1 MPPPFSP
8 GRAAVGACKR
18 RPTQSLSFAGG
29 LRRSS
34 TAAGVLRRSPAFSGS
49 GARPPPTYN
58 ATVRIRLNRYIISEI
73 VGPMGLGFL
82 VYTFILLLRFLFQS
96 AEMIIR
102 RGLPVSIVG
111 ELLLVTL
118 PNIVVLTLPMSLLF
132 GILIAVGR
140 LSSDSEL
147 TAMRSCGISLF
158 SLYRPVLLVSAFL
171 TGLNV
176 LLMIYILPWGNHSLQ
191 QLRLE
196 ILTKTMSQQVE
207 PRVFYEEWVGKSIYV
222 FEAPPPGRR
231 WKGVFLAETDPSP
244 TAQSQITVAD
254 WGEIKVDPTG
264 ERVVLSLTNAVRHTM
279 DLNRPSR
286 YETSL
291 HKELDVVLEDQFT
304 SEQKAKMAASKG
316 VRELN
321 MTELRRLRRN
331 PRVPAETRNLALVE
345 LHKKFSI
352 PFACIVFGLFA
363 LPLGIN
369 NRRGGKTSG
378 FAISI
383 GIIVVYYI
391 LLNNGEEAARFGKL
405 PPWVAMWTP
414 NLLLATIGIFILI
427 RRNSDKSLLL
437 GTLDRWVRT
446 DLWGR
451 LRWLQ
456 IKRKERLLRQG
467 EEKRQLLP
475 VKAPVVPRLL
485 LRLPRPRIVF
495 PSLLDRYVA
504 ALFGRVFAMVLL
516 SGVTIFVI
524 FDLTE
529 RIDDII
535 KNKVALAVVFKY
547 YKYLSLQI
555 IYQISPI
562 VVLVTTLMTFALL
575 SRTSEIVACKALGI
589 SLYRLALPAVVGALM
604 ITAFA
609 GYLESGKILPAANEK
624 VAEAK
629 DTIQGRATVHYRRAD
644 RQWLFGQGRYIYN
657 YLAYDSKL
665 QTLQR
670 LQVFDFD
677 PAHHLIRRL
686 FTENARY
693 VGDEWVFSRGWAR
706 TFSSSGNVRR
716 YNAFGEPR
724 IVHYPETPSYFNS
737 EIRPPDQMGYRE
749 LERYIDEMSESGQSE
764 PDLLVSLDEK
774 IAYPVISL
782 VMALVALPFAFRL
795 GRQGALYGIGL
806 SVILGFVFMA
816 IYAFFTKIG
825 EAGAL
830 PALVAVWSPNT
841 IFAILSVYLFLGVK
855 S

>member
-1 MPPPFSP
+1 
-8 GRAAVGACKR
+8 
-18 RPTQSLSFAGG
+18 
-29 LRRSS
+29 
-34 TAAGVLRRSPAFSGS
+34 
-49 GARPPPTYN
+49 
-58 ATVRIRLNRYIISEI
+58 VRIRLNRYIISEI
-73 VGPMGLGFL
+73 MGPMGLGFL

-111 ELLLVTL
+111 QLLVVTL

-147 TAMRSCGISLF
+147 TAMRASGISLL
-158 SLYRPVLLVSAFL
+158 SLYRPVLLVSGIL

-196 ILTKTMSQQVE
+196 ILTRTMSQQVE
-207 PRVFYEEWVGKSIYV
+207 PRAFYEEWVGKSIYV
-222 FEAPPPGRR
+222 FEAPPPGHR
-231 WKGVFLAETDPSP
+231 WKGVFLAETDSSA
-244 TAQSQITVAD
+244 TANPKSQVTVAD
-254 WGEIKVDPTG
+254 WGEIKVDPSG
-264 ERVVLSLTNAVRHTM
+264 ERVVLALTNAVRHSV
-279 DLNRPSR
+279 DLNRPINYEISR
-286 YETSL
+286 
-291 HKELDVVLEDQFT
+291 HKELNVVLEDQFT

-321 MTELRRLRRN
+321 MSELRHLRRDAS
-331 PRVPAETRNLALVE
+331 VPPETRNLALVE

-352 PFACIVFGLFA
+352 PFACVVFGLFA

-391 LLNNGEEAARFGKL
+391 MINNGEEAARFGKV
-405 PPWVAMWTP
+405 PPWAAMWAP
-414 NLLLATIGIFILI
+414 NLLLAAIGIFVLI
-427 RRNSDKSLLL
+427 RRNRDKSLLF
-437 GTLDRWVRT
+437 GGLDRWVRS

-451 LRWLQ
+451 LRWFQ
-456 IKRKERLLRQG
+456 VKRKERRKAG
-467 EEKRQLLP
+467 EEKRQQSAA
-475 VKAPVVPRLL
+475 KAPAAPRLL
-485 LRLPRPRIVF
+485 LRVPRPRIVF

-504 ALFGRVFAMVLL
+504 ALFTRVFAMVLA
-516 SGVTIFVI
+516 SGVVIFVI

-529 RIDDII
+529 HIDEII
-535 KNKVALAVVFKY
+535 KNKVAFHIVTKY

-589 SLYRLALPAVVGALM
+589 SLYRLALPAIVGAM
-604 ITAFA
+604 VITGFA

-629 DTIQGRATVHYRRAD
+629 DVIQGRTTVHTYRRAD

-657 YLAYDSKL
+657 YLAYDSNQ

-686 FTENARY
+686 FTESAHY

-706 TFSSSGNVRR
+706 TFSGAGLFRKYDVFN
-716 YNAFGEPR
+716 EPR
-724 IVHYPETPSYFNS
+724 IVHYPETPGYFNS

-749 LERYIDEMSESGQSE
+749 LQQYIDEMSESGQPE
-764 PDLLVSLDEK
+764 PELVVSLDEK

-841 IFAILSVYLFLGVK
+841 IFGILSVYLFLGVK

>member
-1 MPPPFSP
+1 
-8 GRAAVGACKR
+8 
-18 RPTQSLSFAGG
+18 
-29 LRRSS
+29 
-34 TAAGVLRRSPAFSGS
+34 
-49 GARPPPTYN
+49 
-58 ATVRIRLNRYIISEI
+58 
-73 VGPMGLGFL
+73 
-82 VYTFILLLRFLFQS
+82 
-96 AEMIIR
+96 
-102 RGLPVSIVG
+102 
-111 ELLLVTL
+111 
-118 PNIVVLTLPMSLLF
+118 
-132 GILIAVGR
+132 
-140 LSSDSEL
+140 
-147 TAMRSCGISLF
+147 
-158 SLYRPVLLVSAFL
+158 
-171 TGLNV
+171 
-176 LLMIYILPWGNHSLQ
+176 
-191 QLRLE
+191 
-196 ILTKTMSQQVE
+196 
-207 PRVFYEEWVGKSIYV
+207 
-222 FEAPPPGRR
+222 
-231 WKGVFLAETDPSP
+231 
-244 TAQSQITVAD
+244 
-254 WGEIKVDPTG
+254 
-264 ERVVLSLTNAVRHTM
+264 
-279 DLNRPSR
+279 
-286 YETSL
+286 
-291 HKELDVVLEDQFT
+291 
-304 SEQKAKMAASKG
+304 MAASKG

-321 MTELRRLRRN
+321 MSELRHLRRDAS
-331 PRVPAETRNLALVE
+331 VPAETRNLALVE

-352 PFACIVFGLFA
+352 PFACVVFGLFA

-391 LLNNGEEAARFGKL
+391 MINNGEEAARFGKV
-405 PPWVAMWTP
+405 PPWAAMWTP
-414 NLLLATIGIFILI
+414 NLLLAAIGIFVLI
-427 RRNSDKSLLL
+427 RRNRDKSLLF
-437 GTLDRWVRT
+437 GGLDRWVRS

-451 LRWLQ
+451 LRWFQ
-456 IKRKERLLRQG
+456 VKRKERRKAG
-467 EEKRQLLP
+467 EEKRLQSAAKTP
-475 VKAPVVPRLL
+475 AAPRLL
-485 LRLPRPRIVF
+485 LRVPRPRIVF

-504 ALFGRVFAMVLL
+504 ALFTRVFAMVLA
-516 SGVTIFVI
+516 SGVVIFVI

-529 RIDDII
+529 HIDEII
-535 KNKVALAVVFKY
+535 KNKVAFHIVTKY

-589 SLYRLALPAVVGALM
+589 SLYRLALPAIVGAM
-604 ITAFA
+604 VITGFA

-629 DTIQGRATVHYRRAD
+629 DVIQGRTTVHTYRRAD

-657 YLAYDSKL
+657 YLAYDSNQ

-686 FTENARY
+686 FTESAHY

-706 TFSSSGNVRR
+706 TFSGAGLFRKYNVF
-716 YNAFGEPR
+716 NEPR
-724 IVHYPETPSYFNS
+724 IVHYPETPGYFNS

-749 LERYIDEMSESGQSE
+749 LQQYIDEMSESGQPE
-764 PDLLVSLDEK
+764 PELVVSLDEK

-841 IFAILSVYLFLGVK
+841 IFGILSVYLFLGVK

>member
-1 MPPPFSP
+1 M
-8 GRAAVGACKR
+8 R
-18 RPTQSLSFAGG
+18 
-29 LRRSS
+29 
-34 TAAGVLRRSPAFSGS
+34 GVR
-49 GARPPPTYN
+49 
-58 ATVRIRLNRYIISEI
+58 VRLNRYIVSEI
-73 VGPMGLGFL
+73 MGPMGLGFL

-102 RGLPVSIVG
+102 RGLPISIVG
-111 ELLLVTL
+111 ELLMVTL

-147 TAMRSCGISLF
+147 TAMRASGISLL
-158 SLYRPVLLVSAFL
+158 SLYRPVLFVSGVL
-171 TGLNV
+171 TVLNA
-176 LLMIYILPWGNHSLQ
+176 LLMIYVLPWGNHSLQ
-191 QLRLE
+191 ELRLE
-196 ILTKTMSQQVE
+196 ILTRTMSQQVE

-231 WKGVFLAETDPSP
+231 WKGVFLAETDTTSPSP
-244 TAQSQITVAD
+244 KSQITVAD

-264 ERVVLSLTNAVRHTM
+264 ERVVLALTNAVRHTV
-279 DLNRPSR
+279 DLNRPIGYEISR
-286 YETSL
+286 

-304 SEQKAKMAASKG
+304 SEQKAKMASSKG
-316 VRELN
+316 VRELT
-321 MTELRRLRRN
+321 MAELRHLRRDAS
-331 PRVPAETRNLALVE
+331 VPPETRNLALVE

-383 GIIVVYYI
+383 AVIVVYYI
-391 LLNNGEEAARFGKL
+391 MINNGEEAARFGKL
-405 PPWVAMWTP
+405 PPWVAMWAP
-414 NLLLATIGIFILI
+414 NLLLAVVGIFVLI
-427 RRNSDKSLLL
+427 RRNADKSLLV
-437 GTLDRWVRT
+437 GRFDRWVRT
-446 DLWGR
+446 DLWSR
-451 LRWLQ
+451 LRWFQ
-456 IKRKERLLRQG
+456 IKHRERREGQERRQQRRAAATG
-467 EEKRQLLP
+467 SSTR
-475 VKAPVVPRLL
+475 VL

-504 ALFGRVFAMVLL
+504 ALFARVFLMVLL
-516 SGVTIFVI
+516 SGVVIFVV

-529 RIDDII
+529 HIDEII
-535 KNKVALAVVFKY
+535 KNKVALAIVVKY

-589 SLYRLALPAVVGALM
+589 SLYRLSLPAVVGAM
-604 ITAFA
+604 VITAFA
-609 GYLESGKILPAANEK
+609 GYLESGRILPAANEK
-624 VAEAK
+624 VAQAR
-629 DTIQGRATVHYRRAD
+629 DTIQGRTTVHTYRRAD

-657 YLAYDSKL
+657 YLAYDAAQ

-686 FTENARY
+686 FTESAHY
-693 VGDEWVFSRGWAR
+693 IGDEWVFSRGWSR
-706 TFSSSGNVRR
+706 TFSGAGLFRR
-716 YNAFGEPR
+716 YNPFNEPR
-724 IVHYPETPSYFNS
+724 IVHYPETPSYFNT

-749 LERYIDEMSESGQSE
+749 LQQYIDEMSESGQPE
-764 PDLLVSLDEK
+764 PELVVSLDEK

-841 IFAILSVYLFLGVK
+841 IFGILSVYLFLGVK

>member
-1 MPPPFSP
+1 
-8 GRAAVGACKR
+8 
-18 RPTQSLSFAGG
+18 
-29 LRRSS
+29 
-34 TAAGVLRRSPAFSGS
+34 
-49 GARPPPTYN
+49 
-58 ATVRIRLNRYIISEI
+58 VRIRLNRYIISEI
-73 VGPMGLGFL
+73 LGPMGLGFL

-102 RGLPVSIVG
+102 RGLPISIVG
-111 ELLLVTL
+111 EMLLVTL

-147 TAMRSCGISLF
+147 TAMRASGISLV
-158 SLYRPVLLVSAFL
+158 SLYRPVLLVSGVF
-171 TGLNV
+171 TVLNA
-176 LLMIYILPWGNHSLQ
+176 LLMIYVLPWGNHSLQ
-191 QLRLE
+191 TLRLE
-196 ILTKTMSQQVE
+196 ILTRTMSQQVE

-222 FEAPPPGRR
+222 FDAPPPGRR
-231 WKGVFLAETDPSP
+231 WKGVFLAETES
-244 TAQSQITVAD
+244 TANPKSQITVAD

-264 ERVVLSLTNAVRHTM
+264 ERVVLALTNAVRHTV
-279 DLNRPSR
+279 DLNRPFTYEMSR
-286 YETSL
+286 
-291 HKELDVVLEDQFT
+291 HQELDVVLEDQFT

-316 VRELN
+316 VRELT
-321 MTELRRLRRN
+321 MPELQHLRRDPL
-331 PRVPAETRNLALVE
+331 VPPETRNLALVE

-352 PFACIVFGLFA
+352 PFACVVFGLFA

-383 GIIVVYYI
+383 AIIVVYYI
-391 LLNNGEEAARFGKL
+391 MINNGEEAARFGKL
-405 PPWVAMWTP
+405 APWAAMWSP
-414 NLLLATIGIFILI
+414 NLLLAVIGIYVLL
-427 RRNSDKSLLL
+427 RRNNDRSLLI
-437 GTLDRWVRT
+437 GRFDRWVRT
-446 DLWGR
+446 DLWSR
-451 LRWLQ
+451 LRWFQ
-456 IKRKERLLRQG
+456 VKRKELRQQG
-467 EEKRQLLP
+467 EERRQKRI
-475 VKAPVVPRLL
+475 VAVPRVL
-485 LRLPRPRIVF
+485 LRVPRPRIAF

-504 ALFGRVFAMVLL
+504 VLFARVYLMVLT
-516 SGVTIFVI
+516 SGVVIFIV

-529 RIDDII
+529 HIDEII
-535 KNKVALAVVFKY
+535 KNKVALSIVIKY

-555 IYQISPI
+555 FYQISPI

-589 SLYRLALPAVVGALM
+589 SLYRLSVPAVVGAM
-604 ITAFA
+604 VITAFA

-624 VAEAK
+624 VAQAK
-629 DTIQGRATVHYRRAD
+629 DTIQGRTEVHTYRRAD

-657 YLAYDSKL
+657 YLAYDAAH

-686 FTENARY
+686 YTESAHY

-706 TFSSSGNVRR
+706 TFSGSGQFRK
-716 YNAFGEPR
+716 YNPFNEPR

-749 LERYIDEMSESGQSE
+749 LEQYIDELSESGQPE
-764 PDLLVSLDEK
+764 PELIVSLDEK

-841 IFAILSVYLFLGVK
+841 IFGILSVYLFLGIK